1 MIENTFSAL
10 AFFTIDDGLLE
21 GDETMVI
28 RIHPASSTEGV
39 TALGAT
45 KTITIRDRK
54 PSVTIAAASSLVTEG
69 TDALFTLSRTES
81 TAEALTVNVTVSE
94 SASKLSGSLPATVTF
109 DAGAGEATLALN
121 TQGDS
126 VVGEHS
132 TVKVTISPDTDDPAI
147 YRPGDPDTASV
158 TVLDDDE
165 TARGVIVAPT
175 ELTVAEGGSGEYWVA
190 LQTAP
195 TDTVTIAIASD
206 DSAAATVSP
215 ASLTFTTANWDTRQK
230 VTVTGEVD
238 TDTTDE
244 TVTLTHDVGGG
255 DYASEGVTAPPVTVT
270 VKDDDETPV
279 PMVWGFLG
287 SGGEEGNDATFRLRR
302 TGATDAELEVN
313 VSVSDTGE
321 FLAEDE
327 ERNRTVTF
335 APGASVAQLSVP
347 TVDDEFGEP
356 DGTIT
361 VQIENGDAYAVGNPD
376 TVQST
381 VFDDDG
387 ISSEVLLGV
396 SPEEVGEDD
405 PASDVTVTATLNL
418 GARTEPTN
426 IVIAFGAATDSANRG
441 ADYEADTELTLTI
454 APGQTSAAGTIA
466 VTPIDDAYGEG
477 DETISLTG
485 SNADLQVIGTQVTIT
500 DNEVASSEV
509 TLMVSSSAVGEDD
522 PATAVTVTAALDEDP
537 RSEPTSVVV
546 AVGATSDSATE
557 GTDFEAID
565 DLTITIAAGAAS
577 ATATFTLTPNDDA
590 YGEGEETISVTGSN
604 ADLQV
609 IGTQVTITD
618 DETPSGEVTLET
630 TPGAVGESDAATMIT
645 ITATLDEDPRPAPT
659 NIALAVGGSGDT
671 ATEGTDYETIGDL
684 AVTIPAG
691 APSTTT
697 TFTLT
702 PTADTDN
709 EGEEAISVTG
719 TTPDLTVTATRV
731 TIADD
736 ETATEIT
743 LEVSPSSVPEN
754 EGERAIEL
762 TVRLKGAVR
771 STATNVSITIGDA
784 SDSASEG
791 VDYGTVA
798 DLSVTINAGA
808 PSATATFRLSPTDD
822 IYGEGDEQ
830 ISVSATA
837 SGLTVTGTQLTI
849 ADDETASSVVTID
862 VSPTAVRES
871 DATTTVTVTAT
882 LDEDPRAAATEV
894 AVTVGDA
901 ADSATEGTDYETVD
915 DFTMTIEAGST
926 SAAGMFSLTPSDDT
940 EGEGAET
947 ISVTASTPGLTTTDA
962 ELTLIDEESATGAPA
977 ITVPNVFRVPAVLS
991 VDLSAIMDSSG
1002 VANIA
1007 ASASYQW
1014 KRVDGPGMAD
1024 ETNIGTDASTYTLT
1038 DAEAGK
1044 KVKVEVSFEDD
1055 RGAAESATSEA
1066 FPGTGAIEARAT
1078 CAAPTLSGGAGLI
1091 GAGRTVTVARLNL
1104 AGFLSYGYFGGSEGG
1119 ALDDTTLNIGIN
1131 RYGIEGISVTQD
1143 GGVTVTLDS
1152 ALGARDRQSLSVH
1165 LCDRTLHFKDAEYA
1179 EEGDTYTWSGSGL
1192 GLDWSNHAERTI
1204 YLSRDSTGPTVTSA
1218 SVDGETLVITF
1229 SEDLD
1234 DSLSVSNGP
1243 FSVRRMRTG
1252 GMEDTVPLAGDD
1264 PDIEGNTVTLTLAYA
1279 VATTDT
1285 VTVSYQRGTV
1295 ETNLELHDEFGNPV
1309 LAFGSQEVTNT
1320 SINTPATGAPAIT
1333 VPNVFRVPA
1342 VLSADLSAIMDDDGV
1357 ARIADNVTRYQWKR
1371 FSADATSFEADI
1383 GTGATHT
1390 LTSADVGKKIKVEV
1404 NFDDDTGYQEYA
1416 ASEAFPTTGA
1426 IEARATCAAP
1436 TLSGGARLIGSGR
1449 TVTLGRSNLGG
1460 FLTYG
1465 YFGGSLGGAL
1475 DDTTL
1480 NIGTNRY
1487 GIEGISVDQNGGVSV
1502 NLDSALGARDRQ
1514 SLSVHLCDTTLHFNA
1529 ATHSAAT
1536 DTYSWTGSGLDWS
1549 NHAER
1554 TIYLSRD
1561 TSSLARAFISNVEQS
1576 ASSAVNQT
1584 FAVAFT
1590 TGGNS
1595 TGYGLT
1601 SVDVNV
1607 SSNHTS
1613 GVTPR
1618 VEIFEDSAGAP
1629 GTPFATLINPA
1640 TVAADA
1646 INTFNA
1652 QSNTILDPN
1661 TVYWLV
1667 VSNPGDATGQG
1678 FFVKVASGNT
1688 LDGPA
1693 AMGWSMGNVVFKA
1706 DIRSPAWSIHD
1717 TVRLLFAVR
1726 GTVVAGGANAAPTA
1740 ADNTVETVQ
1749 DTAYTFTADDFSF
1762 ADADAAD
1769 TLASVKIA
1777 TLPAVGA
1784 LALDG
1789 TAVMA
1794 DKVISKVDIDE
1805 GDLTFTP
1812 VPGATGDAH
1821 ANFTFKVNDGR
1832 DDSANAYTMTIDVT
1846 AVSCGM
1852 PSFGDRRNRWS
1863 GTVTVGTVTSGSSTL
1878 GHGFNSDTS
1887 QGELAATGFVI
1898 GRNDYTVD
1906 AALVY
1911 SGSANAG
1918 DLAFSLT
1925 GDHDN
1930 NLTTA
1935 ERAAL
1940 RLHVC
1945 DSTAIYDFST
1955 ADLSTGSA
1963 GYTWAESLDWSA
1975 ETTRTL
1981 YLSLPANTAATGA
1994 PAITGTA
2001 RSGQDLAV
2009 DLTGIVDADGLT
2021 GDLSTQADNANPG
2034 GVEYTYQWVR
2044 VDADGSSNPSDGAN
2058 EATYTLTDD
2067 DVRKKIKVP
2076 VSFTDEL
2083 SGKEERTSDAYTT
2096 VTGATNTAATGAPAI
2111 TGTATVGQV
2120 LTATTGNRRGRVATY
2135 QWVRVDARHVQR
2147 GGHHRREFKHLHPGR
2162 REGKKI
2168 KVKVSFTDTGGNS
2181 EMRTSGDYPTSGTQA
2196 NPLVSN
2202 AGRPRIGTWRPSILP
2217 SHSRPAPTPP
2227 ATP

>member
-1 MIENTFSAL
+1 MIRTAQENQPDVIAGIGALVTWLLLIAAAAMSTLEPAHAQGAVPEITIVAGADVEEGEDAIFTLSRTGDMATELTVDVAVSERLSGLGSETGLESPGRVSGNAANSATFAQGASSVTLTLPTVDDTLHHRDVLVTARILERATYTSGAASSATVTVSENDALIAQARIRAPDVVSEGEFVRVSVDIATNGFGRSVTYRISFEEGSAETPSDFSSSGFTEFTASLTGLSNTLVTSELREYPDGTKVIENTFSAL

-69 TDALFTLSRTES
+69 TDAIFNLSRTES
-81 TAEALTVNVTVSE
+81 TAEALTVDVTVSE

-109 DAGAGEATLALN
+109 NAGAGEATLALN

-132 TVKVTISPDTDDPAI
+132 TVTVTISPDTDDPAI

-270 VKDDDETPV
+270 VEDEDETPV

-302 TGATDAELEVN
+302 SGATDAELEVN

-361 VQIENGDAYAVGNPD
+361 VQIENGDDYDVGNPD

-387 ISSEVLLGV
+387 ISSEVLLSV
-396 SPEEVGEDD
+396 SPEQVGEDD
-405 PASDVTVTATLNL
+405 PASDVTVTATLDL

-426 IVIAFGAATDSANRG
+426 IVIAISAATDSANRG

-454 APGQTSAAGTIA
+454 APGQTSAAGTIT

-477 DETISLTG
+477 DETISLAG

-500 DNEVASSEV
+500 DNEVASGEV

-609 IGTQVTITD
+609 IGTQVTIAD

-691 APSTTT
+691 APSATT

-822 IYGEGDEQ
+822 TYGEGDEQ

-849 ADDETASSVVTID
+849 ADDETASTVVTID

-926 SAAGMFSLTPSDDT
+926 SAAGTFSLTPSDDT

-962 ELTLIDEESATGAPA
+962 ELTLIDDERATGAPA

-1002 VANIA
+1002 VAGIA

-1066 FPGTGAIEARAT
+1066 FPGTGTIEARAS
-1078 CAAPTLSGGAGLI
+1078 CAAPTLSGGARLI
-1091 GAGRTVTVARLNL
+1091 GSGRTVTLGRLNL
-1104 AGFLSYGYFGGSEGG
+1104 LGSLSYGYFGGSLGG

-1131 RYGIEGISVTQD
+1131 RYGIEGISVQQNGT
-1143 GGVTVTLDS
+1143 VTVTLDS
-1152 ALGARDRQSLSVH
+1152 ALGARDRQTLSVH
-1165 LCDRTLHFKDAEYA
+1165 LCDRTLHFNAAAHSAVSDVYV
-1179 EEGDTYTWSGSGL
+1179 WSSS

-1204 YLSRDSTGPTVTSA
+1204 YLSYDSTGPTVTSA

-1234 DSLSVSNGP
+1234 DSASLSNSTFTVQ
-1243 FSVRRMRTG
+1243 RMRTG
-1252 GMEDTVPLAGDD
+1252 GMEDTVPLAGDH
-1264 PDIEGNTVTLTLAYA
+1264 PDIEDNTVTLTLAYA

-1295 ETNLELHDEFGNPV
+1295 ESELDLRDEFGNPV
-1309 LAFGSQEVTNT
+1309 LAFGNQEVTNT
-1320 SINTPATGAPAIT
+1320 SINTSATGAPAIT

-1357 ARIADNVTRYQWKR
+1357 VRIADNVTRYQWKR

-1383 GTGATHT
+1383 GTDATYT

-1404 NFDDDTGYQEYA
+1404 NFQDDTGYQEHA

-1426 IEARATCAAP
+1426 IEARASCAAP

-1502 NLDSALGARDRQ
+1502 NLDAALGARDRQ

-1561 TSSLARAFISNVEQS
+1561 TSSLARAFISNVGQS
-1576 ASSAVNQT
+1576 ASS
-1584 FAVAFT
+1584 
-1590 TGGNS
+1590 S
-1595 TGYGLT
+1595 T
-1601 SVDVNV
+1601 
-1607 SSNHTS
+1607 
-1613 GVTPR
+1613 
-1618 VEIFEDSAGAP
+1618 
-1629 GTPFATLINPA
+1629 
-1640 TVAADA
+1640 
-1646 INTFNA
+1646 
-1652 QSNTILDPN
+1652 N
-1661 TVYWLV
+1661 TVL
-1667 VSNPGDATGQG
+1667 ATAFHHGRQLHG
-1678 FFVKVASGNT
+1678 IWANERRCKCVLQSHFG
-1688 LDGPA
+1688 GHPA
-1693 AMGWSMGNVVFKA
+1693 
-1706 DIRSPAWSIHD
+1706 
-1717 TVRLLFAVR
+1717 
-1726 GTVVAGGANAAPTA
+1726 
-1740 ADNTVETVQ
+1740 
-1749 DTAYTFTADDFSF
+1749 
-1762 ADADAAD
+1762 
-1769 TLASVKIA
+1769 
-1777 TLPAVGA
+1777 
-1784 LALDG
+1784 
-1789 TAVMA
+1789 
-1794 DKVISKVDIDE
+1794 
-1805 GDLTFTP
+1805 
-1812 VPGATGDAH
+1812 
-1821 ANFTFKVNDGR
+1821 GR
-1832 DDSANAYTMTIDVT
+1832 D
-1846 AVSCGM
+1846 
-1852 PSFGDRRNRWS
+1852 
-1863 GTVTVGTVTSGSSTL
+1863 
-1878 GHGFNSDTS
+1878 
-1887 QGELAATGFVI
+1887 
-1898 GRNDYTVD
+1898 
-1906 AALVY
+1906 
-1911 SGSANAG
+1911 
-1918 DLAFSLT
+1918 
-1925 GDHDN
+1925 
-1930 NLTTA
+1930 
-1935 ERAAL
+1935 L
-1940 RLHVC
+1940 R
-1945 DSTAIYDFST
+1945 
-1955 ADLSTGSA
+1955 G
-1963 GYTWAESLDWSA
+1963 
-1975 ETTRTL
+1975 
-1981 YLSLPANTAATGA
+1981 
-1994 PAITGTA
+1994 
-2001 RSGQDLAV
+2001 
-2009 DLTGIVDADGLT
+2009 
-2021 GDLSTQADNANPG
+2021 
-2034 GVEYTYQWVR
+2034 
-2044 VDADGSSNPSDGAN
+2044 
-2058 EATYTLTDD
+2058 
-2067 DVRKKIKVP
+2067 
-2076 VSFTDEL
+2076 
-2083 SGKEERTSDAYTT
+2083 
-2096 VTGATNTAATGAPAI
+2096 
-2111 TGTATVGQV
+2111 
-2120 LTATTGNRRGRVATY
+2120 
-2135 QWVRVDARHVQR
+2135 
-2147 GGHHRREFKHLHPGR
+2147 
-2162 REGKKI
+2162 
-2168 KVKVSFTDTGGNS
+2168 
-2181 EMRTSGDYPTSGTQA
+2181 
-2196 NPLVSN
+2196 
-2202 AGRPRIGTWRPSILP
+2202 
-2217 SHSRPAPTPP
+2217 
-2227 ATP
+2227 